1 MVFVQRDGVESRK
14 LTHSNDMCV
23 ACGICTDCCPTGSLS
38 LNDVLAIRRGKA
50 DGDYLRIDDETCVLC
65 GLCASSCAFGAL
77 TFEIDGKDTKELA
90 NYPNWTH
97 DSNIDEDLCELCGR
111 CHEVCPQDTIFYK
124 RILPERSAL
133 LKGEISID
141 EDKCIYCQVCAEMC
155 PAGAISLE
163 ASNGKLLDSI
173 SVDED
178 KCVYCLVCKRSCPQE
193 AIKAVCSGCMYS
205 DTFEKAEITGD
216 IFIGSEC
223 INCGWCEE
231 VCPVDAAKVTKPF
244 EGKLTVAE
252 DIDCVGCCSCVDICA
267 CESVKM
273 VDNVSNF
280 DANTCMLCGACAKVC
295 PTQRIN
301 VDRTS
306 MKLENV
312 ASASWKAAFDKILN

>member
-23 ACGICTDCCPTGSLS
+23 ACGICTDCCPTDSLR
-38 LNDVLAIRRGKA
+38 LNDVLAIRRGQA

-90 NYPNWTH
+90 NYPTWTH

-155 PAGAISLE
+155 PAEAISLE

-173 SVDED
+173 SVDE
-178 KCVYCLVCKRSCPQE
+178 
-193 AIKAVCSGCMYS
+193 
-205 DTFEKAEITGD
+205 
-216 IFIGSEC
+216 
-223 INCGWCEE
+223 
-231 VCPVDAAKVTKPF
+231 
-244 EGKLTVAE
+244 
-252 DIDCVGCCSCVDICA
+252 
-267 CESVKM
+267 
-273 VDNVSNF
+273 
-280 DANTCMLCGACAKVC
+280 
-295 PTQRIN
+295 
-301 VDRTS
+301 
-306 MKLENV
+306 
-312 ASASWKAAFDKILN
+312 